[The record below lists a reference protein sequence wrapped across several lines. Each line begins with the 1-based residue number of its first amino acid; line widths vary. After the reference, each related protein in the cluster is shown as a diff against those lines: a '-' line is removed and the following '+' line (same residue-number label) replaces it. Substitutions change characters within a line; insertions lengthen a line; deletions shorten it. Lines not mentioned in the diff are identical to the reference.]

1 MTLPPMID
9 PLRIPPMDAGEH
21 NLRVWADRKAI
32 EFIDRQKARIA
43 QLEAA
48 RELSAVASATM
59 RDESIAKSARIA
71 ALEALLREVRNDAC
85 GGNLDD
91 ALRHDI
97 DAALARSSALET
109 EPKPVQFGCQCY
121 SMECRK
127 GTLASNEYC
136 TRDRKRAGLALSD
149 KPKTEADLTCA
160 TCGYP
165 LDDHGGMGLPC
176 PHSKSPASD
185 LPEHDN
191 GQT

>member
-9 PLRIPPMDAGEH
+9 PLCIPPMDAGEY

-32 EFIDRQKARIA
+32 EVIDRQKARIA

-71 ALEALLREVRNDAC
+71 ALEALLHKVRNDAC

-109 EPKPVQFGCQCY
+109 GEKP
-121 SMECRK
+121 
-127 GTLASNEYC
+127 
-136 TRDRKRAGLALSD
+136 
-149 KPKTEADLTCA
+149 
-160 TCGYP
+160 
-165 LDDHGGMGLPC
+165 
-176 PHSKSPASD
+176 
-185 LPEHDN
+185 
-191 GQT
+191 